1 MFMCFAFIAAYLA
14 LAAEI
19 RRRKLAIDPY
29 NVVAFVAIAGILGAK
44 IWHTI
49 DTPEDRL
56 SFAVL
61 SNFWAFVGWF
71 RSGFAWFGG
80 FVGGIATLLYLG
92 RRYQLNPIR
101 MLDIAS
107 PAAAIGYAVGRIG
120 CLVSGDGDY
129 GKPTSWSW
137 PWGMAFPNGLVPTTT
152 KCVEAGWPANC
163 NVYPTPIYEFI
174 AGTLIFLYLWRR
186 ARKPMPAGVLTGE
199 FLMLSGAE
207 RFLVEFI
214 RINPHVILGMSN
226 AQFTALLSIAAGAVM
241 MLIASR
247 KAEVAAAA

>member
-1 MFMCFAFIAAYLA
+1 
-14 LAAEI
+14 
-19 RRRKLAIDPY
+19 
-29 NVVAFVAIAGILGAK
+29 
-44 IWHTI
+44 
-49 DTPEDRL
+49 
-56 SFAVL
+56 
-61 SNFWAFVGWF
+61 
-71 RSGFAWFGG
+71 
-80 FVGGIATLLYLG
+80 
-92 RRYQLNPIR
+92 
-101 MLDIAS
+101 
-107 PAAAIGYAVGRIG
+107 
-120 CLVSGDGDY
+120 
-129 GKPTSWSW
+129 
-137 PWGMAFPNGLVPTTT
+137 MAFPNGLVPTTT

-174 AGTLIFLYLWRR
+174 AGTLIFWYLWRR

-241 MLIASR
+241 MLVASR